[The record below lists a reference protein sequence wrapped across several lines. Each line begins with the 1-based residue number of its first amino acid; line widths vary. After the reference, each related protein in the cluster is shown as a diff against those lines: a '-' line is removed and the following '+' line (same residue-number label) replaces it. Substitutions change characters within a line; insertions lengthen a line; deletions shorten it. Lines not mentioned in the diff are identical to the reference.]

1 MLLQFPLDP
10 SADVIEI
17 IADTV
22 YANSSTLDGRR
33 FALDFVSKR
42 KLDVQGR
49 ISGGVSRWGSAGGS
63 ATAGGMGSFGT
74 GVKQIAPKMSVKT
87 TSGSGVVGAGEG
99 FKVVKKGGKKR
110 T

>member
-10 SADVIEI
+10 SSDVIEI

-22 YANSSTLDGRR
+22 NANSGTLDGRR

-49 ISGGVSRWGSAGGS
+49 GADAGG
-63 ATAGGMGSFGT
+63 AGGMASFGA
-74 GVKQIAPKMSVKT
+74 GVKQSVVKT
-87 TSGSGVVGAGEG
+87 GGKTGVSGSVPGAGTAGEA

-110 T
+110 A